1 MSIDINTNTHPI
13 LVKTAI
19 NMLNQKLDDKLISSV
34 TGLDLEEIAKLKN
47 KSEFITHIADQ
58 HKCTKIEAEKVIDKF
73 TSSVIDAIGQGK
85 EISLLGFGNF
95 TISKVAARN
104 GLNPRTGSALKI
116 AAYNQPKF
124 KVGSKLKDAVNKK

>member
-1 MSIDINTNTHPI
+1 M
-13 LVKTAI
+13 
-19 NMLNQKLDDKLISSV
+19 
-34 TGLDLEEIAKLKN
+34 N
-47 KSEFITHIADQ
+47 KAEFVNHIADQ
-58 HKCTKIEAEKVIDKF
+58 HKCTKVEAEKVIDTF

-104 GLNPRTGSALKI
+104 GRNPSTGQALKI

-124 KVGSKLKDAVNKK
+124 KVGSKLKEACNK

>member
-1 MSIDINTNTHPI
+1 M
-13 LVKTAI
+13 
-19 NMLNQKLDDKLISSV
+19 
-34 TGLDLEEIAKLKN
+34 N

-58 HKCTKIEAEKVIDKF
+58 HKCTKIEAEKVIDTF
-73 TSSVIDAIGQGK
+73 TSSVIAAIGQGK

-95 TISKVAARN
+95 TISKVAART
-104 GLNPRTGSALKI
+104 GRNPRTGTASKI

>member
-1 MSIDINTNTHPI
+1 M
-13 LVKTAI
+13 
-19 NMLNQKLDDKLISSV
+19 
-34 TGLDLEEIAKLKN
+34 N

-58 HKCTKIEAEKVIDKF
+58 HKCTKIEAEKVIDTF

-85 EISLLGFGNF
+85 EISLLSFGNF

-104 GLNPRTGSALKI
+104 GRNPRTGSALKI

-124 KVGSKLKDAVNKK
+124 KVGSKLKEACNK

>member
-1 MSIDINTNTHPI
+1 M
-13 LVKTAI
+13 
-19 NMLNQKLDDKLISSV
+19 
-34 TGLDLEEIAKLKN
+34 N

-104 GLNPRTGSALKI
+104 GRNPSTGAALKI

-124 KVGSKLKDAVNKK
+124 KAGSKLKEACNK

>member
-1 MSIDINTNTHPI
+1 M
-13 LVKTAI
+13 
-19 NMLNQKLDDKLISSV
+19 
-34 TGLDLEEIAKLKN
+34 N

-58 HKCTKIEAEKVIDKF
+58 HKCTKIEDEKVINMF

-95 TISKVAARN
+95 TVSKIAARN
-104 GLNPRTGSALKI
+104 GRNPSTGASLKI

-124 KVGSKLKDAVNKK
+124 KVGSKLKEACNK

>member
-1 MSIDINTNTHPI
+1 M
-13 LVKTAI
+13 
-19 NMLNQKLDDKLISSV
+19 
-34 TGLDLEEIAKLKN
+34 N
-47 KSEFITHIADQ
+47 KAEFVNHIADQ
-58 HKCTKIEAEKVIDKF
+58 YQCTKVDAEKAIDMF

-95 TISKVAARN
+95 TVSKVAART
-104 GLNPRTGSALKI
+104 GRNPRTGSALKI